1 MAIFRQGVKIGPFD
15 IRAGISRGDLAPSAY
30 HKTAQ
35 DVRLKQHANTENSI
49 GRFRAM
55 MARAEGYARQARFKV
70 KIFPPRNLKKMA
82 ADSTVTTKT
91 LTKREGT
98 IETQTTTPGH
108 PDAIAMQQLWS
119 QMGEQLEMHCDT
131 VSMPAHDLQTDT
143 ITTFGP
149 SRQMVTG
156 HGFIGTILA
165 TFYADK
171 YLRERH
177 FIELWQKMAVNMV
190 NHKAGY
196 YDDYAGG
203 KIQIFQLGQ
212 LDGLAKP
219 AEQAIGHYKAAGSP
233 PTDTPTYG
241 IEATEVYPAT
251 LAAVSYDYARSS
263 TIVKVTV
270 GFQFKEWHNLA
281 TDSINGMQ
289 YGSSQQTLHD
299 VKGVDG
305 GLLGNLPPELQRIG
319 RNLVNQ
325 ASTQLPI
332 GRITRGK
339 IFPPFN

>member
-1 MAIFRQGVKIGPFD
+1 MAIFRHGIKIGPFD
-15 IRAGISRGDLAPSAY
+15 IRAGFTRDKSLDDVTG
-30 HKTAQ
+30 
-35 DVRLKQHANTENSI
+35 DVRLKQRANTQNTI

-55 MARAEGYARQARFKV
+55 MARAEGYARQARFKI

-91 LTKREGT
+91 LSKREGT
-98 IETQTTTPGH
+98 IETQTTTPGL
-108 PDAIAMQQLWS
+108 PGAIAMQQLWS
-119 QMGEQLEMHCDT
+119 QMGEQLEMHCDSI
-131 VSMPAHDLQTDT
+131 SMPAHDLQSET

-149 SRQMVTG
+149 SREMVTG
-156 HGFIGTILA
+156 HGFTGTIAA

-177 FIELWQKMAVNMV
+177 FIEMWQKMAVNMV

-196 YDDYAGG
+196 YDDYIG
-203 KIQIFQLGQ
+203 KIQIFQLGS
-212 LDGLAKP
+212 LDGVDKTSRSM
-219 AEQAIGHYKAAGSP
+219 H
-233 PTDTPTYG
+233 PTQGVVETVTKIIDAPTYG
-241 IEATEVYPAT
+241 IEATEVYPET
-251 LAAVSYDYARSS
+251 LSAISYDYASKN
-263 TIVKVTV
+263 TVVKVTV

-305 GLLGNLPPELQRIG
+305 GLLGNLPPELRRIG
-319 RNLVNQ
+319 RNVINQ
-325 ASTQLPI
+325 AKTQLPI

-339 IFPPFN
+339 IFPPY

>member
-15 IRAGISRGDLAPSAY
+15 IRAGISRGDLESTAY
-30 HKTAQ
+30 HKTAT
-35 DVRLKQHANTENSI
+35 DVRLKQRANTENSI

-55 MARAEGYARQARFKV
+55 MGRAEGYARQARFKV

-82 ADSTVTTKT
+82 NLQTSISVGDD
-91 LTKREGT
+91 LEDQT
-98 IETQTTTPGH
+98 IKQTAAH
-108 PDAIAMQQLWS
+108 PDAVTMQQLWN
-119 QMGEQLEMHCDT
+119 QMGEQLEMHCDS

-143 ITTFGP
+143 HTIFGP
-149 SRQMVTG
+149 SREIVTG
-156 HGFIGTILA
+156 HGFTGTIGA

-190 NHKAGY
+190 NHKVGY
-196 YDDYAGG
+196 YDDYASG
-203 KIQIFQLGQ
+203 KIQIFQLGS
-212 LDGLAKP
+212 LDGIEKV
-219 AEQAIGHYKAAGSP
+219 GDAALGKGGRSNYDVAP
-233 PTDTPTYG
+233 PKQEAPTYG
-241 IEATEVYPAT
+241 IEATEVYPET
-251 LAAVSYDYARSS
+251 LSAINYDYANSN
-263 TIVKVTV
+263 TVVKVTV

-281 TDSINGMQ
+281 TDSINGMT
-289 YGSSQQTLHD
+289 YGSSQQALHD
-299 VKGVDG
+299 VKTVSG

-339 IFPPFN
+339 IFPPY